1 MFDKFQTVSLSS
13 STSSLSNS
21 LLGSIEFQF
30 ILNKFCN
37 VLLEQFDVFCF
48 VVFFINYTLSVF
60 AGHNN
65 NKFLTPQKFA
75 LDIEKIVV
83 DEQLNYIDAII
94 HYCEINNIE
103 VESVTKLISKPLKER
118 LKWDAIR
125 LNFMKKTSRAKLP
138 L

>member
-1 MFDKFQTVSLSS
+1 M
-13 STSSLSNS
+13 
-21 LLGSIEFQF
+21 
-30 ILNKFCN
+30 
-37 VLLEQFDVFCF
+37 
-48 VVFFINYTLSVF
+48 
-60 AGHNN
+60 
-65 NKFLTPQKFA
+65 
-75 LDIEKIVV
+75 DIEKIVV